1 MASRKRKRDSQRA
14 PAPSADGSGPSNA
27 AAGGRIVG
35 WRLWVL
41 RLVVLVAAPVLLL
54 AIVETALRVFGYGYP
69 ADLFLET
76 ERGDAYVTNE
86 KFGWRFFPRS
96 LTRGPPLS
104 SFSARKPD
112 GAYRIFVFGGS
123 AAQGVPNPAYGFSR
137 ILGVMLRERYPGA
150 RFEVVN
156 TAMTAINS
164 HVVLP
169 VARECAG
176 YEPDL
181 FIVYM
186 GNNEVT
192 GPYGA
197 GTVFAG
203 YRSNRT
209 LIRAGVWT
217 KGTRLGQLLGDAA
230 RSLGDDQQGA
240 AQWRGMEMFLANRV
254 AADDPRLQKV
264 YAHLRANLSDTC
276 RAATRA
282 GAKAIVSTVVTNLKD
297 CAPFASLHRPG
308 LSDGERARW
317 QRLYEA
323 AAADENAGAYPQAI
337 DGYRKAA
344 TIDDAY
350 ADLHYRLGRCC
361 AATERFAQAG
371 RHFAR
376 ARDLD
381 ALRFRADSRI
391 NAIIREIAAGRQAQG
406 VYLVDAVDVFEKHA
420 RTPHGIVGDEWLY
433 EHVHLNFDG
442 NYLLARA
449 IFDRL
454 ASVLP
459 QSIRCRAASSS
470 PPSPERCAQLL
481 VLTDWDR
488 YWMAHDMA
496 SMTGRPPFTGQLD
509 HAEKRA
515 ERLKQV
521 RNLKRSASPEGTR
534 AAIEAYEKALKRR
547 PDDVLVRT
555 NFVTLLDACGKSAS
569 AVEHCRLI
577 LDRFPDHVSTWGSLA
592 VSLMKAGRL
601 DEAIAQYR
609 KILSVYPR
617 RAAVHKNWGDALM
630 LKKEPA
636 QAVERYREAIRL
648 NPDYA
653 HAHHNLASALVR
665 QGKREEAARHF
676 EEVLRIHPDAVGHY
690 NLANTLARL
699 GRNAEAIAHFRKAL
713 ALEPEDPELAEK
725 ARTRLRFLQ
734 THQPRGGPP
743 W

>member
-1 MASRKRKRDSQRA
+1 MAFRKSKHDSPRA
-14 PAPSADGSGPSNA
+14 SAPSADGTGPPDVSV
-27 AAGGRIVG
+27 GGRIAG

-41 RLVVLVAAPVLLL
+41 RLAVLVAAPVLFLV
-54 AIVETALRVFGYGYP
+54 AVETALRVFGYGYP
-69 ADLFLET
+69 VSLFVRAESN
-76 ERGDAYVTNE
+76 GAYVPNW

-96 LTRGPPLS
+96 LARGPYLS
-104 SFSARKPD
+104 FFPAEKAA
-112 GAYRIFVFGGS
+112 GTYRIFVLGGS

-137 ILGVMLRERYPGA
+137 VLEVMLREGYPGT
-150 RFEVVN
+150 RFEVIN

-169 VARECAG
+169 IAHECAE

-209 LIRAGVWT
+209 LIRAGIRA
-217 KGTRLGQLLGDAA
+217 KGTRLGQLLGDTA
-230 RSLGDDQQGA
+230 RLLGDDREGA
-240 AQWRGMEMFLANRV
+240 EQWRGMEMFLANRV
-254 AADDPRLQKV
+254 AADDPRLEQV
-264 YAHLRANLSDTC
+264 YEHLRANLSAIC
-276 RAATRA
+276 RAATHA
-282 GAKAIVSTVVTNLKD
+282 GAKTIVSTVVTNLKD
-297 CAPFASLHRPG
+297 CAPFASLHRPD
-308 LSDGERARW
+308 LSEGERARW

-323 AAADENAGAYPQAI
+323 AVADENAGGYPEAI
-337 DGYRKAA
+337 NGYRQAA
-344 TIDDAY
+344 TLDDVY

-361 AATERFAQAG
+361 AATERFAQAR

-406 VYLVDAVDVFEKHA
+406 VYLVDAVDVFETHPG
-420 RTPHGIVGDEWLY
+420 TVHGLVGDEWLY
-433 EHVHLNFDG
+433 EHVHLNFEG

-454 ASVLP
+454 ALVLP
-459 QSIRCRAASSS
+459 RSIRSRAASSS
-470 PPSPERCAQLL
+470 APSPERCAQLL
-481 VLTDWDR
+481 VLTGWDR
-488 YWMAHDMA
+488 YWMAKDMA
-496 SMTGRPPFTGQLD
+496 SMTCRLPFTGQMD
-509 HAEKRA
+509 HAEKQA
-515 ERLKQV
+515 ERKRQWRALK
-521 RNLKRSASPEGTR
+521 KFASPEATR
-534 AAIEAYEKALKRR
+534 GAVEAYQEALERHPGDFLLR
-547 PDDVLVRT
+547 HNLAV
-555 NFVTLLDACGKSAS
+555 LLDECGTCAM
-569 AVEHCRLI
+569 AARHHRLI
-577 LDRFPDHVSTWGSLA
+577 LDQFPGRVSTRGALA

-617 RAAVHKNWGDALM
+617 RAAVYKNWGDALI

-636 QAVERYREAIRL
+636 EAIERYREAIRL
-648 NPDYA
+648 NPHYA
-653 HAHHNLASALVR
+653 PAHHNLAGALVL
-665 QGKREEAARHF
+665 QGKREEAAHHF
-676 EEVLRIHPDAVGHY
+676 EEALRIHPDAVGHY

-699 GRNAEAIAHFRKAL
+699 GRDAEAIAHFRKVL
-713 ALEPEDPELAEK
+713 ALEPESPELTEK
-725 ARTRLRFLQ
+725 TRKRLRFLQ
-734 THQPRGGPP
+734 ARRQRGGPP
-743 W
+743 